1 MPSFDIVS
9 KLNLQEV
16 DNAVNQTQKEI
27 GTRYDLK
34 NSKSEIRLE
43 KEKIFIQAEDDSKME
58 VITDILKT
66 KATKRAIAIQALN
79 FGKVESSI
87 GGSVKCEVSLIQG
100 IESEKAKEVVKLIK
114 ELKLKVAAQIQDE
127 QVRVTGKSRD
137 DLQEVIRAV
146 KGKDFKIPLQF
157 ENFRD

>member
-58 VITDILKT
+58 AITDILKT

-100 IESEKAKEVVKLIK
+100 IESEKAKEVVKFIK